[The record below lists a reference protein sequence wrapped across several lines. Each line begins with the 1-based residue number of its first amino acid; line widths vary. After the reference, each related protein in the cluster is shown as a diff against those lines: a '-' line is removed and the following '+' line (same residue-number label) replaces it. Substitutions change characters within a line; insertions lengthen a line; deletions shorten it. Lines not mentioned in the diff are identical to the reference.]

1 MAPGAM
7 GTETILQAGKGAQ
20 TTYSRWGD
28 YTALRIDPSDDA
40 TFWYTNE
47 YYTTNNP
54 FFNFNW
60 STAISSFTVA
70 ASGGGTTADFS
81 LAASPSSLAVKRG
94 SSNSTTVTV
103 TALNGSSAVNL
114 SISGLPKGISVGF
127 SPNPV
132 TATAT
137 GAPSALK
144 ITAGH
149 NASVGTFVLTIS
161 GNNGSASH
169 GIPLSLTVQ

>member
-1 MAPGAM
+1 TGRTPDMAPGTM

-28 YTALRIDPSDDA
+28 YSSLRIDPSDDA

-47 YYTTNNP
+47 YYTTNSP

-60 STAISSFTVA
+60 STAITSFTVA

-103 TALNGSSAVNL
+103 TALNGSRAVHL
-114 SISGLPKGISVGF
+114 SVSGLPEGIRVGF
-127 SPNPV
+127 TPNPV
-132 TATAT
+132 
-137 GAPSALK
+137 
-144 ITAGH
+144 
-149 NASVGTFVLTIS
+149 NARPNV
-161 GNNGSASH
+161 A
-169 GIPLSLTVQ
+169 